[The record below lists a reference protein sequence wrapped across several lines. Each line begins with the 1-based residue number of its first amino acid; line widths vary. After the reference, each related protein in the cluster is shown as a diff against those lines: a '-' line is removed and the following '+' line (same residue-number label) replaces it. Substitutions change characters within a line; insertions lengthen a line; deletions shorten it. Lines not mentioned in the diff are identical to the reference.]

1 MQKETVS
8 SHPSGHDGGDPV
20 WVSNSS
26 KVQKVI
32 KKKKVIIIY
41 NLKRERERERR
52 VEEHHRQW
60 FSLSRTDH

>member
-41 NLKRERERERR
+41 NLKREREREK
-52 VEEHHRQW
+52 EG
-60 FSLSRTDH
+60 